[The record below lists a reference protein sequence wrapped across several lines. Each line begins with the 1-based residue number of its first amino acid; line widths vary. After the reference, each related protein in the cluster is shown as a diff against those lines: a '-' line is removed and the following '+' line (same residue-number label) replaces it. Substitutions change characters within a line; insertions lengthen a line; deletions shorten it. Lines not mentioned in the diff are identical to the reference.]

1 MDIAEKILDI
11 CRHLDITPNKLATMA
26 DIPPTTMQDIVNRRN
41 KNPQIDTI
49 KKICDGLDMPLA
61 KFFMEEKP
69 EFTPEA
75 LIELKNYKDYLRY
88 KYRIDK

>member
-11 CRHLDITPNKLATMA
+11 CRHLDITPNKLATIA

-49 KKICDGLDMPLA
+49 QKICDGVDLTLA
-61 KFFMEEKP
+61 RFFMDQKP
-69 EFTPEA
+69 EWSAEA
-75 LIELKNYKDYLRY
+75 LIELNNYKDYLRY
-88 KYRIDK
+88 KYR